1 MDESITEFEEWKP
14 IVGYEGL
21 YSISSFGR
29 VKCDSARRKS
39 WVGKIVQDHL
49 LNSGYLRINI
59 RDREGLRKGYTVHK
73 LATRAFLGERQSNQ
87 EVNHKD
93 SNKLNNNISNL
104 EYVTK
109 RENSLH
115 ALGKGRTKQ
124 FKLTENQVR
133 EIREKYCTGSRSQVN
148 LASEY
153 GVRQS
158 TISSIVIR
166 ESWSHI

>member
-1 MDESITEFEEWKP
+1 MDESITDFEEWKP
-14 IVGYEGL
+14 IAGYEGL
-21 YSISSFGR
+21 YSVSSFGR
-29 VKCDSARRKS
+29 IKCDRARRKS
-39 WVGKIVQDHL
+39 WIGKIIQEHL
-49 LNSGYLRINI
+49 LNSGYLRVNI
-59 RDREGLRKGYTVHK
+59 RDMKGLRKGYTVHK
-73 LATRAFLGERQSNQ
+73 LVTMAFLGKRHPDQ

-93 SNKLNNNISNL
+93 SNRLNNNISNL
-104 EYVTK
+104 EYATK

-133 EIREKYCTGSRSQVN
+133 EIRKKYCAGNHSQVK

-153 GVRQS
+153 GVGQS

>member
-14 IVGYEGL
+14 IPRYEGL
-21 YSISSFGR
+21 YSVSSFGR
-29 VKCDSARRKS
+29 IKCDSARRKS
-39 WVGKIVQDHL
+39 WVGKIIQDHL
-49 LNSGYLRINI
+49 LNSGYLRVNI
-59 RDREGLRKGYTVHK
+59 RDLDGLRKGYTVHK
-73 LATRAFLGERQSNQ
+73 LVARAFLGERRNDQ

-115 ALGKGRTKQ
+115 AIGKRRTKQ

-133 EIREKYCTGSRSQVN
+133 EIREKYCAGSHSQVN
-148 LASEY
+148 LASAY
-153 GVRQS
+153 GVGQS